1 MPIVQFAN
9 GKIYYMKKPSWK
21 LRRRAVFGSLIFA
34 GAIIIYVLIRWE
46 DTALA
51 QTVTLSAFGLI
62 GAIVASYIGGAVYED
77 TRLPQPIIPT
87 KDDSYVQNDIDYN
100 QGME

>member
-1 MPIVQFAN
+1 MVIDD
-9 GKIYYMKKPSWK
+9 KIDYMKKPSWK

-34 GAIIIYVLIRWE
+34 GAIIVYVLFRWD

-51 QTVTLSAFGLI
+51 QTTMLSAFGLI

-77 TRLPQPIIPT
+77 TRLPQPITPT
-87 KDDSYVQNDIDYN
+87 KSESYAPDYDIEYSEE
-100 QGME
+100 GME